1 MPQIVFDGIALT
13 VAISIAFVTWMWWLV
28 WKLKFPVPIFEI
40 ARLFSYA
47 FAIQFIIYVTYSF
60 LFLDIQLRAY
70 LVRVSIVVICLSQAI
85 PLFVAYRT
93 WRYGQSH
100 P

>member
-1 MPQIVFDGIALT
+1 MPQIVFDGIAFT
-13 VAISIAFVTWMWWLV
+13 VATSIAFVAWMWWLV
-28 WKLKFPVPIFEI
+28 WLERFPVPIFEVAKI
-40 ARLFSYA
+40 
-47 FAIQFIIYVTYSF
+47 FAIAFSIQLLIYVTYTF
-60 LFLDIQLRAY
+60 FALDIQLRAHM
-70 LVRVSIVVICLSQAI
+70 VRASIVVICLSQAI